1 MLEKLIANKISDVK
15 SKIVELKS
23 EDKEF
28 SATTLVEKVSNPS
41 KIITVGQTTHSFIK
55 LLDLI
60 LVFLH
65 NNSNIAVTTKIVSN
79 EIEV

>member
-28 SATTLVEKVSNPS
+28 SATTLVEKVSCLVLKKGCQKN
-41 KIITVGQTTHSFIK
+41 GQCDAQVADYHRFKCFQSWY
-55 LLDLI
+55 
-60 LVFLH
+60 FL
-65 NNSNIAVTTKIVSN
+65 NSENG
-79 EIEV
+79 

>member
-1 MLEKLIANKISDVK
+1 MLEKLKANKISDVK

-41 KIITVGQTTHSFIK
+41 KIITVGELFKQHIH
-55 LLDLI
+55 L
-60 LVFLH
+60 
-65 NNSNIAVTTKIVSN
+65 
-79 EIEV
+79 